1 MRILIE
7 EYVYS
12 KPEILN
18 CLKEVDSQKN
28 EGKVPFVGYAFSRN
42 LNDCV
47 FFLPKVILDTNGKV
61 FGKYTPE
68 ELWDVSQEKLKEQE
82 RFLETFPIWIY
93 QAINLYNR
101 NDSANSIVRK
111 RELADASVMNS
122 GEHVPFLENII
133 ELVQF
138 AKENK
143 AFLLFKMQH
152 LHGGQGRIN
161 WQKTITRQQ
170 PYLKKGKAPIYPNL
184 IIRKKDVD
192 YEEDLLVI
200 FFSVLRYINYQYGF
214 SADINL
220 TFNLIPE
227 AIFEDYLH
235 GEGSRLLRS
244 IRYKYFSDRTLRIWH
259 LCYAFFSQREKIN
272 SSITYQEFLLANRF
286 DRVFE
291 AMVDNLIGLREEE
304 LPPYIKKEQEDG
316 KIIDHI
322 FSYTSLTDPNKETF
336 YLVDSKYYPTEKEMK
351 GSAFFKQ
358 FTYARNLRQEIMSAF
373 LSQSYNDMIFCL
385 DEKTEGYD
393 IIPNFFVG
401 AFIDNKFNYDN
412 DEIRKRE
419 KQYEPSF
426 HFPNR
431 LFDRETLWLLHYDI
445 NFLYVLKQYVTN
457 HGGNKDYFRQTLY
470 KKFRDGLLKRLNDVY
485 DFYVIKPNYGKNLEE
500 ALNPIFRLINGK
512 IFCPK
517 RDGHYNLL
525 ILALEKAD
533 VNTNH
538 EVITALTEDF
548 ILYDNHILGDSL
560 EVTINKHQPTE

>member
-7 EYVYS
+7 EHIYS

-28 EGKVPFVGYAFSRN
+28 EGKVPFVGYAFSRK
-42 LNDCV
+42 LKDCV
-47 FFLPKVILDTNGKV
+47 FFLPKVILDANGKV
-61 FGKYTPE
+61 LGKYTPE
-68 ELWDVSQEKLKEQE
+68 DLWEMTHNQLKEQE
-82 RFLETFPIWIY
+82 GFLEFFPIWIY
-93 QAINLYNR
+93 QAINLYYKRDSNNR
-101 NDSANSIVRK
+101 IVRK
-111 RELADASVMNS
+111 GYLTDTSVMKS
-122 GEHVPFLENII
+122 GEHVPFLENILEI
-133 ELVQF
+133 VQF

-152 LHGGQGRIN
+152 LRGNQGKIS

-170 PYLKKGKAPIYPNL
+170 PFLKKGKTPIYLDL

-200 FFSVLRYINYQYGF
+200 FFSILKYINDQYGF

-220 TFNLIPE
+220 NFGLISKS
-227 AIFEDYLH
+227 IFEEYLH
-235 GEGSRLLRS
+235 GEGTRRLRS
-244 IRYKYFSDRTLRIWH
+244 IRYKYFSDKTLRIWH
-259 LCYAFFSQREKIN
+259 LCYAFFSQRDKIN
-272 SSITYQEFLLANRF
+272 SSITYQEFLLVNRF
-286 DRVFE
+286 DRVYE

-304 LPPYIKKEQEDG
+304 LPPYINKEQEDG

-322 FSYTSLTDPNKETF
+322 FYYTSLTDPNKETF
-336 YLVDSKYYPTEKEMK
+336 YLADSKYYPTEKEMK

-373 LSQSYNDMIFCL
+373 QEQSYSDMILCM

-393 IIPNFFVG
+393 IIPNFFLG
-401 AFIDNKFNYDN
+401 AFIDDKCSYDN

-457 HGGNKDYFRQTLY
+457 HSGNNEILRRTLY
-470 KKFRDGLLKRLNDVY
+470 EKFRDGLLKRLNEVY
-485 DFYVIKPNYGKNLEE
+485 DFYVVETKPGKNMEE
-500 ALNPIFRLINGK
+500 ALTPIFRLINGK
-512 IFCPK
+512 VYCPK
-517 RDGHYNLL
+517 RDKHYSLF

-533 VNTNH
+533 DYTNQK
-538 EVITALTEDF
+538 VIMALTKDF

-560 EVTINKHQPTE
+560 ETTINKHQTTE